1 MMKNCP
7 ICGSPLEDGH
17 CIICGYDAFLDDF
30 TSPSS
35 GDVAPIRHE
44 EKVFSTTRSTRLSPW
59 TSLTGNRAF
68 YLTRFFHEKS
78 GPGAA

>member
-17 CIICGYDAFLDDF
+17 CITCGYDAFLDDF

-44 EKVFSTTRSTRLSPW
+44 EK
-59 TSLTGNRAF
+59 SLFDDTLDTLIALDIIDG
-68 YLTRFFHEKS
+68 E
-78 GPGAA
+78 